1 MKVNKIVVSYSANVQ
16 MRAFEKAEI
25 FASADVQLDPGDQI
39 ETVFRKVFKQL
50 ESEVEKQIEKKKIE
64 RERIA
69 EAEREKD
76 PA

>member
-1 MKVNKIVVSYSANVQ
+1 MKVNKMVVSYSANVQ

-25 FASADVQLDPGDQI
+25 WTSAEVQMDPGDHI
-39 ETVFRKVFKQL
+39 ENVFRKVYRQL